1 MYSNI
6 KIPVLIV
13 DDRPENLI
21 SLEALLDDMGLDL
34 VQAQSGNEALRQTL
48 HNDFALVLLDVQ
60 MPEMDGF
67 ETAELMRKNP
77 KTRQLPIIF
86 VTAGMNEEYH
96 LFKGYE
102 AGAVDYLLK
111 PIEPVVLRSKV
122 KVFCELFRQRRELES
137 VQAKLEMLNVELQN
151 HQIDLELKN
160 EKLEKTYAELQEET
174 TQRQGAV
181 AELRKNELF
190 MMQQNGPLQSA
201 IYNSANFSSIATD
214 AKGVIQIFNVGAERM
229 LGYTACEVMDKITPA
244 DISDP
249 QEVMARAQA
258 LSAELKTHI
267 TPGFEALVFKASRG
281 IEDIYELTYI
291 RKDGSRFPALVSVTA
306 LRDPQDAIIGYLL
319 IGTDNTARKEIE
331 AEQMQLGQRLRDQ
344 QFYTRSLFEAN
355 IDASVTTD
363 LCGIITDV
371 NKQMELLTD
380 CTRDE
385 LIGAP
390 FKDYFTDPDRA
401 EKGINMVLGERKITD
416 FELTARGRDRKETDV
431 SCNATTFYDRDRKL
445 QGVFAA
451 ARDVTDRKRADQLL
465 REKNAELESAKSVA
479 EKSSLAK
486 SDFLANMSHELRTPL
501 NSVIGFSEVLQDQL
515 FGPINEKQQE
525 YLGNIISSGRH
536 LLSLI
541 NDILDL
547 SKVESGRMEL
557 DLTLFSLRETLE
569 GSLTMLREKAVQG
582 GIDLRLVVAPE
593 AEVHIVSDRRK
604 LKQILFN
611 LLSNAVK
618 FTPTAGTVE
627 LSVVREGDFL
637 EISVADSGIGVR
649 ESDIPRLFQTFTQLE
664 SVYTKGFEGTGLG
677 LALTRQLVELH
688 GGRVWVKSE
697 FGKGSRFSF
706 TLPLEAVGAQ
716 LVARPES
723 LPGAG
728 NAVPVLER
736 RPADPDRP
744 GKCPEVQRGA
754 EFKIGV

>member
-1 MYSNI
+1 MSTNI

-21 SLEALLDDMGLDL
+21 SLEALLGDMGLDL

-48 HNDFALVLLDVQ
+48 YQDFALVLLDVQ

-102 AGAVDYLLK
+102 AGAVDYLMK
-111 PIEPVVLRSKV
+111 PIEPVILRSKV

-137 VQAKLEMLNVELQN
+137 VQAKLEMLNLELQS
-151 HQIDLELKN
+151 HQVDLEIQN
-160 EKLEKTYAELQEET
+160 EKLRETYAELQEET
-174 TQRQGAV
+174 SQRLEAV
-181 AELRKNELF
+181 EELRKNELL
-190 MMQQNGPLQSA
+190 MVQQNGALQRA
-201 IYNSANFSSIATD
+201 IFNSANFSSIATD

-229 LGYTACEVMDKITPA
+229 LGYTAAEVMDKITPA

-249 QEVMARAQA
+249 QEVIARAKA
-258 LSAELKTHI
+258 LSIELKAPI

-291 RKDGSRFPALVSVTA
+291 RKDGSRFPALVSITA
-306 LRDPQDAIIGYLL
+306 LRDPEDAIIGYLL

-331 AEQMQLGQRLRDQ
+331 AEQMQLSQRLRDQ

-355 IDASVTTD
+355 IDASMTAD
-363 LCGIITDV
+363 PYGIITDV

-390 FKDYFTDPDRA
+390 FKNYFTEPDRA
-401 EKGINMVLGERKITD
+401 VKCIDLVLVKKKIND
-416 FELTARGRDRKETDV
+416 YELTVRARDGKQTMV

-451 ARDVTDRKRADQLL
+451 ARDVTERKRLDQVLQ
-465 REKNAELESAKSVA
+465 EKNSELESARSVA
-479 EKSSLAK
+479 DKSSLAK

-501 NSVIGFSEVLQDQL
+501 NSIIGFSEVLQDQM
-515 FGPINEKQQE
+515 FGRINDKQQE
-525 YLGNIISSGRH
+525 YVENIHTSGRH

-547 SKVESGRMEL
+547 SKVESGKMEL
-557 DLTLFSLRETLE
+557 TLSTFLLRE
-569 GSLTMLREKAVQG
+569 SLDASMMMLKVKALHDR
-582 GIDLRLVVAPE
+582 IDLHLDLAMEADVRIVA
-593 AEVHIVSDRRK
+593 DQRK

-611 LLSNAVK
+611 LLSNAIK
-618 FTPTAGTVE
+618 FTHGGGSVE
-627 LSVVREGDFL
+627 LGATIDGDFI
-637 EISVADSGIGVR
+637 EITVADTGIGIR
-649 ESDIPRLFQTFTQLE
+649 ETDISKLFLPFTQLE
-664 SVYTKGFEGTGLG
+664 SVYTKEFEGTGLG

-688 GGRVWVKSE
+688 GGRIWAKSE
-697 FGKGSRFSF
+697 FGSGSRFSF
-706 TLPLEAVGAQ
+706 TIPFTQAATKEFPLMGRTPSPAVQ
-716 LVARPES
+716 
-723 LPGAG
+723 
-728 NAVPVLER
+728 
-736 RPADPDRP
+736 
-744 GKCPEVQRGA
+744 
-754 EFKIGV
+754 